1 MPLLTKLPFTG
12 KVELLLA
19 RQNRTDGF
27 EKQKRDSL
35 SLLLS
40 GPVGDCHTGLTRLS
54 DSRTLLTYKRGTT
67 IRNVRQ
73 MTIISQEEMAD
84 VAHAMDMPEMNAS
97 WLGANMVASGIP
109 DFTMLPP
116 STRLQFPSG
125 ATLVVD
131 MENAPCRQVA
141 EVIAKIHPEKGMMF
155 VKAATHKRGVTAWV
169 ECEGEIKIGDA
180 ITIFIPPQRI
190 YNYA

>member
-19 RQNRTDGF
+19 RQNRLDGF

-73 MTIISQEEMAD
+73 MTIISQEEMAE
-84 VAHAMDMPEMNAS
+84 VARAMDMAEMNAS

-131 MENAPCRQVA
+131 MENMPCRQVA

-169 ECEGEIKIGDA
+169 ECEGEINIGDA